1 MLKIVLIILTY
12 IKIIKKRH
20 NFFSLKIVGYHIVLV
35 HIPRDAWMRKEESN
49 KINDSLDEK
58 DMILNKWYSLE
69 NGEIVF
75 RKYGRFFLCVY
86 GMRNVEDMRTM
97 IWKKA

>member
-1 MLKIVLIILTY
+1 
-12 IKIIKKRH
+12 
-20 NFFSLKIVGYHIVLV
+20 
-35 HIPRDAWMRKEESN
+35 MRKEESN

-75 RKYGRFFLCVY
+75 RKYGRFFLSGL
-86 GMRNVEDMRTM
+86 GMRKGRTEEHTF
-97 IWKKA
+97 